1 MKKAASPV
9 TALFRAI
16 GRLLRGIGRL
26 LGRLVGLLRKPG
38 RLLRRLG
45 PLVRRLGPLLRR
57 LTRPFAK
64 FAQLRGKPLIAVL
77 VVLAVVVVVAVLS
90 LKPGPDDDKQVREA
104 LDTYAKAT
112 RDKDYQQ
119 LCDSLY
125 ATDLVERIRSA
136 GLPCEVALRTG
147 LEDRQNPQLQVQAVE
162 VNGDQA
168 LAKARAS
175 ASGEVPAVVTIRLV
189 REGDD
194 WRVASLV
201 EPGSANP
208 SVP

>member
-1 MKKAASPV
+1 MKKVLSPV
-9 TALFRAI
+9 KALLRAI
-16 GRLLRGIGRL
+16 GRLLRAIGRL
-26 LGRLVGLLRKPG
+26 LRRLARLLRRPG

-45 PLVRRLGPLLRR
+45 PLLRQLG
-57 LTRPFAK
+57 RPVAK
-64 FAQLRGKPLIAVL
+64 LAKLRGKPLIAVL

-90 LKPGPDDDKQVREA
+90 LKPGPDDNKQVRET
-104 LDTYAKAT
+104 LDKYAKAT
-112 RDKDYQQ
+112 REKDYQT

-147 LEDRQNPQLQVQAVE
+147 LQDRQNPRLEVRAVE

-175 ASGEVPAVVTIRLV
+175 ATGEVPAVVTIRLV